1 MDGKKIA
8 IVTGASSGFGKEFV
22 KLLTAEPEL
31 SEIWAIAR
39 SQDKLERLVQEFGSK
54 IVAIPADLSDRK
66 SYLAIRERLEAAG
79 SGIQYLINNAGYAK
93 LCAYDDLSVDESL
106 NMIDLNIGAV
116 VALGLICIPH
126 MNPGSHI
133 LNIASQAS
141 FFPLPYQNL
150 YSSTKAFVRNYTRAL
165 NVELKDRG
173 IRATAVCPGW
183 MKTALFDRCVIG
195 AKKAASNFF
204 GMVEPG
210 VVAQK
215 ALKDAK
221 KGKDISVYGL
231 YVKLTHLLSKLLPQ
245 RTMMKLWLRQQKLS

>member
-1 MDGKKIA
+1 MAEKKIA
-8 IVTGASSGFGKEFV
+8 IITGASSGFGKEFV
-22 KLLTAEPEL
+22 KLLLDEPEI

-39 SQDKLERLVQEFGSK
+39 SGDKLWQLSQEFGPK
-54 IVAIPADLSDRK
+54 IVAIPADLSDKESYDTLRK
-66 SYLAIRERLEAAG
+66 RLETTHV
-79 SGIQYLINNAGYAK
+79 SVQYLVNNAGYAK

-126 MNPGSHI
+126 MPSGSHI

-150 YSSTKAFVRNYTRAL
+150 YSSTKTFVRNYTRAL
-165 NVELKDRG
+165 NVELKERG
-173 IRATAVCPGW
+173 SCATAVCPGW
-183 MKTALFDRCVIG
+183 MKTALFDRCLIG
-195 AKKAASNFF
+195 AKKAATNFF
-204 GMVEPG
+204 GIVEPD
-210 VVAQK
+210 VVARK

-245 RTMMKLWLRQQKLS
+245 RVMMKLWLRQQKL

>member
-1 MDGKKIA
+1 MAEKKIA
-8 IVTGASSGFGKEFV
+8 IITGASSGFGKEFV
-22 KLLTAEPEL
+22 KLLLDEPEI

-39 SQDKLERLVQEFGSK
+39 SGDKLWQLSQEFGPK
-54 IVAIPADLSDRK
+54 IVAIPADLSDKESYDTLRK
-66 SYLAIRERLEAAG
+66 RLETTHV
-79 SGIQYLINNAGYAK
+79 SVQYLVNNAGYAK

-126 MNPGSHI
+126 MPEGSHI
-133 LNIASQAS
+133 LNVASQAS

-165 NVELKDRG
+165 NVELKERG
-173 IRATAVCPGW
+173 ICATAVCPGW
-183 MKTALFDRCVIG
+183 MRTALFDRCLIG
-195 AKKAASNFF
+195 AKKAATNFF
-204 GMVEPG
+204 GIVEPD
-210 VVAQK
+210 VVARK

-245 RTMMKLWLRQQKLS
+245 RAMMKLWLWQQKL

>member
-1 MDGKKIA
+1 MAEKKIA
-8 IVTGASSGFGKEFV
+8 IITGASSGFGKEFV
-22 KLLTAEPEL
+22 KLLLDEPEI

-39 SQDKLERLVQEFGSK
+39 SGDKLWQLSQEFGQK
-54 IVAIPADLSDRK
+54 IVAIPADLSDKESYDTLRK
-66 SYLAIRERLEAAG
+66 RLETTHV
-79 SGIQYLINNAGYAK
+79 SVQYLVNNAGYAK

-126 MNPGSHI
+126 MPSGSHI

-150 YSSTKAFVRNYTRAL
+150 YSSTKTFVRNYTRAL
-165 NVELKDRG
+165 NVELKERG
-173 IRATAVCPGW
+173 SCATAVCPGW
-183 MKTALFDRCVIG
+183 MKTALFDRCLIG
-195 AKKAASNFF
+195 AKKAATNFF
-204 GMVEPG
+204 GIVEPD
-210 VVAQK
+210 VVARK

-245 RTMMKLWLRQQKLS
+245 RVMMKLWLRQQKL

>member
-1 MDGKKIA
+1 MAEKKIA
-8 IVTGASSGFGKEFV
+8 IITGASSGFGKEFV
-22 KLLTAEPEL
+22 KLLLDEPEI

-39 SQDKLERLVQEFGSK
+39 SGDKLWQLSQEFGPK
-54 IVAIPADLSDRK
+54 IVAIPADLSDKESYDTLRK
-66 SYLAIRERLEAAG
+66 RLETTHV
-79 SGIQYLINNAGYAK
+79 SVQYLVNNAGYAK

-126 MNPGSHI
+126 MPSGSHI

-150 YSSTKAFVRNYTRAL
+150 YSSTKTFVRNYTRAL
-165 NVELKDRG
+165 NVELKERG
-173 IRATAVCPGW
+173 GCATAVCPGW
-183 MKTALFDRCVIG
+183 MKTALFDRCLIG
-195 AKKAASNFF
+195 AKKAATNFF
-204 GMVEPG
+204 GIVEPD
-210 VVAQK
+210 VVARK

-231 YVKLTHLLSKLLPQ
+231 HVKLTHLLSKLLPQ
-245 RTMMKLWLRQQKLS
+245 RVMMKLWLRQQKL

>member
-1 MDGKKIA
+1 MAEKKIA
-8 IVTGASSGFGKEFV
+8 IITGASSGFGKEFV
-22 KLLTAEPEL
+22 KLLLDEPEI

-39 SQDKLERLVQEFGSK
+39 SGDKLWQLSQEFGPK
-54 IVAIPADLSDRK
+54 IVAIPADLSDKESYDTLRK
-66 SYLAIRERLEAAG
+66 RLETTHV
-79 SGIQYLINNAGYAK
+79 SVQYLVNNAGYAK

-126 MNPGSHI
+126 MPSGSHI

-150 YSSTKAFVRNYTRAL
+150 YSSTKTFVRNYTRAL
-165 NVELKDRG
+165 NVELKERG
-173 IRATAVCPGW
+173 GCATAVCPGW
-183 MKTALFDRCVIG
+183 MKTALFDRCLIG
-195 AKKAASNFF
+195 AKKAATNFF
-204 GMVEPG
+204 GIVEPD
-210 VVAQK
+210 VVARK

-245 RTMMKLWLRQQKLS
+245 RVMMKLWLRQQKL